1 MGENNHKRTRSNRKT
16 SEPHKPCMNLEDA
29 SWQKQRR
36 HETIEKKEKL
46 AAVKGNQGRKG
57 V

>member
-29 SWQKQRR
+29 VGRNKEGMKQLKKKRSWQQ
-36 HETIEKKEKL
+36 
-46 AAVKGNQGRKG
+46 
-57 V
+57 